1 MDFSSSKFSLS
12 FIPMPL
18 WQGKWEAILEPQETD
33 PRVCYLFGVWK
44 EMVNRQLFQ
53 AAEFRK
59 PWDTGLADL
68 ILDIKA
74 CFGLMRKQM
83 KIIPLWWLFS
93 PISEFNSSLTPRLN
107 NSQTS
112 KFPTPPAFFLPSQ
125 GNPWK
130 LLTFCSNYVT
140 NCCAFIHFGHL
151 CQACLLCF
159 LFGCVMGPKVPA
171 FVQHVKSG

>member
-1 MDFSSSKFSLS
+1 MDFSCSKFSLS

-18 WQGKWEAILEPQETD
+18 WQGKWETMLEPQETD

-83 KIIPLWWLFS
+83 KIIPLWWLFFPLFWILLFPYPQTEQFS
-93 PISEFNSSLTPRLN
+93 NFQISHT
-107 NSQTS
+107 
-112 KFPTPPAFFLPSQ
+112 AFLLPSH

-171 FVQHVKSG
+171 SVQHVKSG